1 MSNKLRKL
9 EKELRSYAKRVK
21 GVSYTSG
28 LLIAF
33 LLMGILSLANATLDK
48 EILKSKVDIKDM
60 TTEIK
65 ELFTKAKK
73 ENTKLLKDKSLE
85 LIQLMEQGDQVVKSP
100 WSSWQFG
107 VNTFIGSNKGR
118 YSGKGDKFERYLYEG
133 VYNRSNDIFH
143 KTVSPI
149 SKKYSKVFEVMN
161 KSIDSSNTQSGLDY
175 GITQLKRVDEPIVEV
190 GFMIG
195 VRPKEVEKPV
205 NIKVDGDKEITFRE
219 IVLPK
224 FQIPEDEVVLAPATG
239 GQTTNNTSQSLKKIV
254 SQADYA
260 NIKKGNGES
269 GTLVGQM
276 ESDVAGPISQT
287 NINGKNGKGT
297 IEIIHNNTDEFTIK
311 SENTIFTGIEGTD
324 HHQVFTYDTNLNNKY
339 RYEAETGPM
348 VIRAGGGHNFEIS
361 NMNITSK
368 GEIEEV
374 ITNIFE
380 LNTGN
385 NQKTKLTLKENTDVV
400 VDSNLTTVSKLTNHT
415 SNSSLDFINEGKITL
430 NNKHNTVSMFVNMN
444 NNNISYFENKGDI
457 IINGESNRGIR
468 EVRVSGINP
477 IYFFKNEGNLILNG
491 EKNFFLPATTEAEA
505 IIQFNKPLQIRGKLN
520 RGAILVP
527 SNRKF
532 DVMYNGKLEK
542 SYFNMELSGE
552 RNTGIYIFDTSSSI
566 GNTVNI
572 ENFNLKSING
582 KQNNLVAV
590 VNELKNKT
598 TTLSKNGEHSNFE
611 IIGGEG
617 NTAIQVAASQNVKN
631 EGSIKL
637 TDATSSTAIASR
649 GVVNKAGVVIPAA
662 IKNEGNITVEGKST
676 KALHAYA
683 DGEIVNVGEIKFFGD
698 TSSTNI
704 GASAIYS
711 NAGGKI
717 ESTGKSDITVSGTK
731 SVGLFAQNT
740 GTNSKFLNTSTI
752 KMSNANITAK
762 NGAFNVFANKG
773 GEITLNENNVLNT
786 ENQSLTFYTNYSQAA
801 PGGKIIVNND
811 ITVNVKNGGTV
822 FYYDLTNITSGN
834 YNFMNWYNDNFQ
846 HNNGSKLKL
855 NMSEKSRMMLLG
867 KASVKLNEI
876 PDRFPDN
883 PHIEV
888 VSNNNWIPFSII
900 EGKVFLDSDINL
912 DNASEKYNRI
922 ELIRNS
928 IKNEKMISG
937 TLKNQLAIGQEN
949 NNTNSSA
956 DITLENEGTIN
967 LTGNNSVAMYTKRGK
982 ILNKNEISVNKDSVG
997 LYLIE
1002 NNGTTQADGEI
1013 RNSGNIK
1020 IGENSSGIFYKGI
1033 KTGTNNAING
1043 IYNSGSI
1050 KSEAKKAKG
1059 IYFNSQFSTKE
1070 VKNEATGKIE
1080 LNGANSLGMSGLG
1093 NGNYT
1098 MKNLGEIK
1106 IGSSD
1111 NLLLEAGLGM
1121 YTEKANITLKNSG
1134 KISVGEN
1141 DIAMYGHKILT
1152 DTSSNIKV
1160 GNKSIGVYSASGDS
1174 TLQGEINLSSNS
1186 TGVMLVGNNQ
1196 NLISN
1201 FSNMNLSDGTF
1212 GIVNNGDTNTITS
1225 NTNTV
1230 NLNNDTI
1237 FLYSNDINSKIYNN
1251 TKINTIGNSNYLI
1264 YSKGEVENRA
1274 DIDMRNGIGNIGIYS
1289 TGLRDAKN
1297 YNTIKVGNSSKK
1309 DGLYSIGMV
1318 TGYYN
1323 TENGTIQNVGKII
1336 NENTGKI
1343 EVEGEFGVG
1352 MYAVGTGATAINNGE
1367 ILLKG
1372 KNSIGMFL
1380 DRNAIGI
1387 NNGTILGTPD
1397 AVKAVGAIVSNGAV
1411 LKNYGTIRILANNG
1425 TGVWLS
1431 KKGEIE
1437 EYASS
1442 TAPKVPNSSTIIANT
1457 RIKKSNIIE
1466 GEKGLADDS
1475 VKIKVFKDRGIGEVI
1490 INSKN
1495 IEIEGIEKN
1504 INNSNSLFI
1513 EKYKDNKII
1522 EKFEIDESK
1531 AENTKSKVS
1540 KIGMYVDTSGIR
1552 QTNPVEGL
1560 ENLEDEIEADL
1571 ILGTEATKYTNS
1583 KAIEIK
1589 ENILKPF
1596 ADAIATNP
1604 NIEKWNIYSGSL
1616 TWIGTILVT
1625 PEEDNIRKV
1634 YLAKIPYTKFAG
1646 DGKTEDEKW
1655 ANYNFLDGLE
1665 QRYGVEAINSR
1676 ERELY
1681 NKLNGIGKNERILL
1695 TQAVDEMKGHQYAN
1709 TQMRIKNTGDQL
1721 NKEFEHLMKDWYN
1734 PSKQNNKIKV
1744 FGMKE
1749 DYSTDTAGIKDFES
1763 NSYGVAY
1770 VHEDETIKLGQE
1782 TGWYAGAIYNRFRF
1796 KDIGKSVEDQ
1806 NMIKLGVF
1814 KSTAFD
1820 NNGSLKWKVSLDG
1833 FVGMNDM
1840 ERQYLVVD
1848 EIFGAKSRYY
1858 TYGIGLK
1865 NEVSKDYRLSEHVSL
1880 VPYGSLNVEYGRFTT
1895 IKEKKG
1901 EVRLEIKGNH
1911 YISVKPE
1918 VGAELKFNKKI
1929 NSEFKLTLS
1938 AGIAYELELGKVY
1951 EANNK
1956 ARVNYTN
1963 ADWYNLANEKENR
1976 TGNLKGDFKFG
1987 LEKNRFG
1994 LTLNVGYDTR
2004 GNNLRGGIGL
2014 RAVF

>member
-1 MSNKLRKL
+1 MSNNLRKL
-9 EKELRSYAKRVK
+9 EKQLRSYAKRVK

-33 LLMGILSLANATLDK
+33 LLIGILSLANTTLDK
-48 EILKSKVDIKDM
+48 EISKSKAEIKDT

-73 ENTKLLKDKSLE
+73 ENDKLLKDKSLE

-107 VNTFIGSNKGR
+107 ANTFIGSNKGR

-133 VYNRSNDIFH
+133 IYNRSNDIFH

-149 SKKYSKVFEVMN
+149 SKKYSKVFEIMD
-161 KSIDSSNTQSGLDY
+161 KSIDSSNTQTGLDY
-175 GITQLKRVDEPIVEV
+175 GITQLKRVDEPIVEI

-195 VRPKEVEKPV
+195 VKPREVEKPV
-205 NIKVDGDKEITFRE
+205 NIRVDGDKEIVFRNIELPHFE
-219 IVLPK
+219 IPN
-224 FQIPEDEVVLAPATG
+224 DEVKPAPPTRARDTKSSG
-239 GQTTNNTSQSLKKIV
+239 KSLRTVISK
-254 SQADYA
+254 ADYA

-276 ESDVAGPISQT
+276 ENDVAGPISQT

-311 SENTIFTGIEGTD
+311 SENTVFTGIEGID

-339 RYEAETGPM
+339 EYEDETGPM
-348 VIRAGGGHNFEIS
+348 IIRAGGGHNFEIS
-361 NMNITSK
+361 NMNIISK
-368 GEIEEV
+368 GEIREV

-380 LNTGN
+380 LNTRD

-400 VDSNLTTVSKLTNHT
+400 VDSNLTTVVKLANHT
-415 SNSSLDFINEGKITL
+415 SKSSLDFVNEGKITVNS
-430 NNKHNTVSMFVNMN
+430 NNNYVSMIANLNGEKNM
-444 NNNISYFENKGDI
+444 SYFENKGDI
-457 IINGESNRGIR
+457 IINGKSNRGIIELR
-468 EVRVSGINP
+468 NSS
-477 IYFFKNEGNLILNG
+477 YFFKNEGNLILDG
-491 EKNFFLPATTEAEA
+491 EINYFLPARAEGEG
-505 IIQFNKPLQIRGKLN
+505 IIQLNKPLKIIGKLN
-520 RGAILVP
+520 RGAIFTP
-527 SNRKF
+527 NIRKF
-532 DVMYNGKLEK
+532 EREYNGKLEK

-552 RNTGIYIFDTSSSI
+552 RNTGIYIFDTLSSI

-582 KQNNLVAV
+582 KQNNLVV
-590 VNELKNKT
+590 VNGLKNKT
-598 TTLSKNGEHSNFE
+598 VTFSKNGEHSNFE

-649 GVVNKAGVVIPAA
+649 GLVKESGEVTPASM
-662 IKNEGNITVEGKST
+662 INEGKIEVTGNST
-676 KALHAYA
+676 KALHSY
-683 DGEIVNVGEIKFFGD
+683 DDGKIINIGEITFNGSTSADKVG
-698 TSSTNI
+698 
-704 GASAIYS
+704 ALAIYS
-711 NAGGKI
+711 NSSGEI
-717 ESTGKSDITVSGTK
+717 ESTANANITVDGSK
-731 SVGLFAQNT
+731 SAGLFAKNKS
-740 GTNSKFLNTSTI
+740 TNPNLQKTSTI
-752 KMSNANITAK
+752 KISNANITAK
-762 NGAFNVFANKG
+762 NGAFNVFADKG

-801 PGGKIIVNND
+801 PGGEIIVNKD
-811 ITVNVKNGGTV
+811 VTVNVKNGGTV

-867 KASVKLNEI
+867 KANVKLSEI

-883 PHIEV
+883 PYMEV
-888 VSNNNWIPFSII
+888 VSTNRYIPFSII
-900 EGKVFLDSDINL
+900 DGKVFLDSNINL
-912 DNASEKYNRI
+912 DDENEKYNKI
-922 ELIRNS
+922 ELIRNK
-928 IKNEKMISG
+928 IKNEKTISG
-937 TLKNQLAIGQEN
+937 TLENQLAIGQEN
-949 NNTNSSA
+949 NDTNSSA

-967 LTGNNSVAMYTKRGK
+967 LTGDSSVAMYTKRGK

-1002 NNGTTQADGEI
+1002 NDGTTQADGEI

-1033 KTGTNNAING
+1033 QTGTNNAING

-1070 VKNEATGKIE
+1070 VKNEAAGKIE
-1080 LNGANSLGMSGLG
+1080 LSGANSLGMFGLG
-1093 NGNYT
+1093 NGTYT
-1098 MKNLGEIK
+1098 MENLGEIK
-1106 IGSSD
+1106 IGSSA
-1111 NLLLEAGLGM
+1111 NLLEAGLGM
-1121 YTEKANITLKNSG
+1121 YTEKVDVTLKNSG
-1134 KISVGEN
+1134 KISVGKN

-1152 DTSSNIKV
+1152 DTGSNLEV
-1160 GNKSIGVYSASGDS
+1160 GNKSIGIYSASGNS
-1174 TLQGEINLSSNS
+1174 TLQGEINLSNNS
-1186 TGVMLVGNNQ
+1186 TGVMLAGNNQ

-1201 FSNMNLSDGTF
+1201 FSNMNLGDGTF

-1225 NTNTV
+1225 KTDTV

-1237 FLYSNDINSKIYNN
+1237 FLYSNDINSKIYNY
-1251 TKINTIGNSNYLI
+1251 TKINTIGNSNYSI

-1289 TGLRDAKN
+1289 MGAKDSKN
-1297 YNTIKVGNSSKK
+1297 FATIKVGNSSKK
-1309 DGLYSIGMV
+1309 DGLYSIGMA

-1323 TENGTIQNVGKII
+1323 TENGTIQNVGKVI

-1352 MYAVGTGATAINNGE
+1352 MYAVGTGSTAINNGE
-1367 ILLKG
+1367 IILKG
-1372 KNSIGMFL
+1372 KNSVGMFL
-1380 DRNAIGI
+1380 DHNAIGI
-1387 NNGTILGTPD
+1387 NNGTILGTAD
-1397 AVKAVGAIVSNGAV
+1397 AIKAVGAIVSNGAV
-1411 LKNYGTIRILANNG
+1411 LKNYGTIKILASDG

-1442 TAPKVPNSSTIIANT
+1442 TAPKVSNSSTIIANT
-1457 RIKKSNIIE
+1457 RIKENNIVE
-1466 GEKGLADDS
+1466 SGKGLEDDS
-1475 VKIKVFKDRGIGEVI
+1475 VKIRVFKDRGTGEVI
-1490 INSKN
+1490 IDNKN

-1504 INNSNSLFI
+1504 INNSNPLVI

-1531 AENTKSKVS
+1531 EENTKSKVS

-1552 QTNPVEGL
+1552 QTNPIEGL
-1560 ENLEDEIEADL
+1560 ENLGDEIETDL
-1571 ILGTEATKYTNS
+1571 ILGTEATRYTNS

-1604 NIEKWNIYSGSL
+1604 NIEKWNVYSGAL

-1646 DGKTEDEKW
+1646 DGKNGDEKG

-1676 ERELY
+1676 EKELY

-1695 TQAVDEMKGHQYAN
+1695 TQAADEMKGHQYAN
-1709 TQMRIKNTGDQL
+1709 TQMRIKNSGDQL
-1721 NKEFEHLMKDWYN
+1721 NKEFEYLMKDWNN
-1734 PSKQNNKIKV
+1734 PSKQNNKLKL
-1744 FGMKE
+1744 FGMKT
-1749 DYSTDTAGIKDFES
+1749 DFNTDTAGIKDFES
-1763 NSYGVAY
+1763 NSYGIAY

-1782 TGWYAGAIYNRFRF
+1782 TGWYAGLIHNRFRF

-1806 NMIKLGVF
+1806 NMLKLGMF
-1814 KSTAFD
+1814 KTRTYD
-1820 NNGSLKWKVSLDG
+1820 NNGSLKWKVSVDG

-1840 ERQYLVVD
+1840 ERKYLVVD

-1858 TYGIGLK
+1858 TYGIGVR

-1880 VPYGSLNVEYGRFTT
+1880 VPYGSLNVEYGRFTA
-1895 IKEKKG
+1895 IKEQKG
-1901 EVRLEIKGNH
+1901 EVRLEVKGNH

-1918 VGAELKFNKKI
+1918 VGAELKYNKKI
-1929 NSEFKLTLS
+1929 NSEFKYTLS
-1938 AGIAYELELGKVY
+1938 AGLAYELELGKVY
-1951 EANNK
+1951 EGNNK

-1963 ADWYNLANEKENR
+1963 ADWYNLAREKENR
-1976 TGNLKGDFKFG
+1976 TGNLKGDLKFG

-1994 LTLNVGYDTR
+1994 LTLNVGYDTK
-2004 GNNLRGGIGL
+2004 GHNIRGGIGV
-2014 RAVF
+2014 RAVY

>member
-1 MSNKLRKL
+1 MSNNLRKL

-21 GVSYTSG
+21 GVSYTSRF
-28 LLIAF
+28 LIAF
-33 LLMGILSLANATLDK
+33 LLMGILSLANTTLDK
-48 EILKSKVDIKDM
+48 EISKSKADIKD
-60 TTEIK
+60 TTAEIK
-65 ELFTKAKK
+65 ELFTKVKK
-73 ENTKLLKDKSLE
+73 ENDKLLKNKSLE

-100 WSSWQFG
+100 WSSWEFG
-107 VNTFIGSNKGR
+107 VNTFVGSNKGR

-149 SKKYSKVFEVMN
+149 SKKYSKVFEIMD

-175 GITQLKRVDEPIVEV
+175 GITQLKRVDEPIVEI

-195 VRPKEVEKPV
+195 VKSREVEKPV
-205 NIKVDGDKEITFRE
+205 NIRVDGDKEIVFRNIELPHFE
-219 IVLPK
+219 IPN
-224 FQIPEDEVVLAPATG
+224 DEVKPAPPTRVRDTKSSG
-239 GQTTNNTSQSLKKIV
+239 KSLRTVISK
-254 SQADYA
+254 ADYT

-276 ESDVAGPISQT
+276 ENDVAGPISQT

-311 SENTIFTGIEGTD
+311 SENTVFTGIEGID
-324 HHQVFTYDTNLNNKY
+324 HHQVFTYDKDFEN
-339 RYEAETGPM
+339 RYGYLDNTGPM
-348 VIRAGGGHNFEIS
+348 AIRAGGGHNFEIS
-361 NMNITSK
+361 NMNIISK
-368 GEIEEV
+368 GEIREV

-380 LNTGN
+380 LNTRD

-400 VDSNLTTVSKLTNHT
+400 VDSNLTTVVKLANHT
-415 SNSSLDFINEGKITL
+415 SKSSLDFINEGKITVNS
-430 NNKHNTVSMFVNMN
+430 NNNYVSMIANLNGEKNM
-444 NNNISYFENKGDI
+444 SYFENKGDI
-457 IINGESNRGIR
+457 IINGKSNRGIIELR
-468 EVRVSGINP
+468 NSS
-477 IYFFKNEGNLILNG
+477 YFFKNEGNLILDG
-491 EKNFFLPATTEAEA
+491 EINYFLPARAEGEG
-505 IIQFNKPLQIRGKLN
+505 IIQLNKPLKIIGKLN
-520 RGAILVP
+520 RGAIFTP
-527 SNRKF
+527 NIRKF
-532 DVMYNGKLEK
+532 EREYNGKLEK

-552 RNTGIYIFDTSSSI
+552 RNTGIYIFDALSSI

-582 KQNNLVAV
+582 KQNNLVV
-590 VNELKNKT
+590 VNGLKNKT
-598 TTLSKNGEHSNFE
+598 VTFSKNGEHSNFE

-649 GVVNKAGVVIPAA
+649 GLVKESGEVTPASM
-662 IKNEGNITVEGKST
+662 INEGKIEVTGNST
-676 KALHAYA
+676 KALHSY
-683 DGEIVNVGEIKFFGD
+683 DDGKIINIGEITFNGSTSADKVG
-698 TSSTNI
+698 
-704 GASAIYS
+704 ALAIYS
-711 NAGGKI
+711 NSSGEI
-717 ESTGKSDITVSGTK
+717 ESTANANITVDGSK
-731 SVGLFAQNT
+731 SAGLFAKNKS
-740 GTNSKFLNTSTI
+740 TNPNLQRTSTI
-752 KMSNANITAK
+752 KISNANITAK
-762 NGAFNVFANKG
+762 NGAFNVFADKG
-773 GEITLNENNVLNT
+773 GEITLNDNNVLNT

-801 PGGKIIVNND
+801 PGGKIIVNKD
-811 ITVNVKNGGTV
+811 VTVNVKNGGTV

-867 KASVKLNEI
+867 KANVKLSEI

-883 PHIEV
+883 PYIEV
-888 VSNNNWIPFSII
+888 VSTNRYIPFSII
-900 EGKVFLDSDINL
+900 DGKVFLDSNINL
-912 DNASEKYNRI
+912 DDENEKYNKI
-922 ELIRNS
+922 ELIRNK
-928 IKNEKMISG
+928 IKNEKTISG
-937 TLKNQLAIGQEN
+937 TLENQLAIGQEN
-949 NNTNSSA
+949 NDTNSSA

-967 LTGNNSVAMYTKRGK
+967 LTGDSSVAMYTKRGK

-1002 NNGTTQADGEI
+1002 NDGTTQADGEI

-1033 KTGTNNAING
+1033 QTGTNNAING

-1070 VKNEATGKIE
+1070 LKNEAAGKIE
-1080 LNGANSLGMSGLG
+1080 LSGANSLGMFGLG
-1093 NGNYT
+1093 NGTYT
-1098 MKNLGEIK
+1098 MENLGEIK
-1106 IGSSD
+1106 IGSSA
-1111 NLLLEAGLGM
+1111 NLLEAGLGM
-1121 YTEKANITLKNSG
+1121 YTEKVDVTLKNSG

-1152 DTSSNIKV
+1152 DTGSNLEV
-1160 GNKSIGVYSASGDS
+1160 GNKSIGIYSASGNS
-1174 TLQGEINLSSNS
+1174 TLQGEINLSNKS
-1186 TGVMLVGNNQ
+1186 TGVMLAGNNQ

-1201 FSNMNLSDGTF
+1201 FSNMNLGDGTF

-1225 NTNTV
+1225 KTDTV

-1237 FLYSNDINSKIYNN
+1237 FLYSNDINSKIYNY
-1251 TKINTIGNSNYLI
+1251 TKINTIGNSNYSI

-1289 TGLRDAKN
+1289 MGAKDSKN
-1297 YNTIKVGNSSKK
+1297 FATIKVGNSSKK
-1309 DGLYSIGMV
+1309 DGLYSIGMA

-1323 TENGTIQNVGKII
+1323 TENGTIQNVGKVI

-1352 MYAVGTGATAINNGE
+1352 MYAVGTGSTAINNGE
-1367 ILLKG
+1367 IILKG
-1372 KNSIGMFL
+1372 KNSVGMFL
-1380 DRNAIGI
+1380 DHNAIGI
-1387 NNGTILGTPD
+1387 NNGTILGTAD
-1397 AVKAVGAIVSNGAV
+1397 AIKAVGAIVSNGAV
-1411 LKNYGTIRILANNG
+1411 LKNYGTIKILASDG

-1457 RIKKSNIIE
+1457 RIKENNIVE
-1466 GEKGLADDS
+1466 TGKGLEDDS
-1475 VKIKVFKDRGIGEVI
+1475 VKIRVFKDRGTGEVI
-1490 INSKN
+1490 IDNKN

-1504 INNSNSLFI
+1504 INNSNPLVI

-1531 AENTKSKVS
+1531 EENTKSKVS

-1552 QTNPVEGL
+1552 QTNPIEGL
-1560 ENLEDEIEADL
+1560 ENFKDEIEADL
-1571 ILGTEATKYTNS
+1571 ILGTEATRYTNS

-1604 NIEKWNIYSGSL
+1604 NIEKWNIYSGAL

-1646 DGKTEDEKW
+1646 DGKNEDEKG

-1665 QRYGVEAINSR
+1665 QRYGVEAIKSR
-1676 ERELY
+1676 EKELY

-1709 TQMRIKNTGDQL
+1709 TQMRIKNSGDQL
-1721 NKEFEHLMKDWYN
+1721 SKEFEYLMKDWYN
-1734 PSKQNNKIKV
+1734 PSKQNNKLKL
-1744 FGMKE
+1744 FGMKS
-1749 DYSTDTAGIKDFES
+1749 DFNTDTAGIKDFES

-1770 VHEDETIKLGQE
+1770 VHEDETIKLGQSS
-1782 TGWYAGAIYNRFRF
+1782 GWYAGLIYNRFRF

-1806 NMIKLGVF
+1806 NMLKLGVF
-1814 KSTAFD
+1814 KTRAYD
-1820 NNGSLKWKVSLDG
+1820 NNGSLKWKVSVDG

-1840 ERQYLVVD
+1840 DRKYLVVD
-1848 EIFGAKSRYY
+1848 EIFGAKTRYY
-1858 TYGIGLK
+1858 TYGIGVR

-1880 VPYGSLNVEYGRFTT
+1880 VPYGSLNVEYGRFTA
-1895 IKEKKG
+1895 IKEQKG
-1901 EVRLEIKGNH
+1901 EMRLEVKGNH

-1918 VGAELKFNKKI
+1918 VGAELKYSKKI
-1929 NSEFKLTLS
+1929 NSEFKYTLS
-1938 AGIAYELELGKVY
+1938 AGLAYELELGKVY
-1951 EANNK
+1951 EGNNK

-1963 ADWYNLANEKENR
+1963 ADWYNLAREKENR
-1976 TGNLKGDFKFG
+1976 TGNLKGDLKFG

-1994 LTLNVGYDTR
+1994 LTLNVGYDTK
-2004 GNNLRGGIGL
+2004 GHNVRGGIGV
-2014 RAVF
+2014 RAVY

>member
-762 NGAFNVFANKG
+762 NGAFNVFADKG

-786 ENQSLTFYTNYSQAA
+786 ENKSLTFFTNYNSAA
-801 PGGKIIVNND
+801 PGGKIIFNND
-811 ITVNVKNGGTV
+811 VTANIKKGGTV
-822 FYYDLTNITSGN
+822 FYYDLENAAIGN
-834 YNFMNWYNDNFQ
+834 FNFANWYSLNFT
-846 HNNGSKLKL
+846 HNNSSKLKL
-855 NMSEKSRMMLLG
+855 NMEDKSRLMLL
-867 KASVKLNEI
+867 ANANLNFSEI
-876 PDRFPDN
+876 PDN
-883 PHIEV
+883 IQNTNLEING
-888 VSNNNWIPFSII
+888 NNYIPISII
-900 EGKVFLDSDINL
+900 DSKLNINSDINL
-912 DNASEKYNRI
+912 DDASNKYNKMEI
-922 ELIRNS
+922 IRSS
-928 IKNEKMISG
+928 ITNQNTISG
-937 TLKNQLAIGQEN
+937 TLNNQVAIAQEN
-949 NNTNSSA
+949 NNTNPSSK
-956 DITLENEGTIN
+956 IVLENEGTIN
-967 LTGNNSVAMYTKRGK
+967 LTGDSSVAMYTKRGK
-982 ILNKNEISVNKDSVG
+982 INNKNEISVNKDSVG

-1002 NNGTTQADGEI
+1002 NDGTTQADGEI

-1033 KTGTNNAING
+1033 QTGTNNAING

-1070 VKNEATGKIE
+1070 VKNEAGGKIE
-1080 LNGANSLGMSGLG
+1080 LSGANSLGMFGLG
-1093 NGNYT
+1093 NGTYT
-1098 MKNLGEIK
+1098 MENLGEIK
-1106 IGSSD
+1106 IGSSA
-1111 NLLLEAGLGM
+1111 NLLEAGLGM
-1121 YTEKANITLKNSG
+1121 YTEKADVTLKNSG

-1152 DTSSNIKV
+1152 DTSSNIEV
-1160 GNKSIGVYSASGDS
+1160 GNKSIGIYSASGNS
-1174 TLQGEINLSSNS
+1174 ILQGEINLSNNS
-1186 TGVMLVGNNQ
+1186 TGVMLAGNNQ

-1201 FSNMNLSDGTF
+1201 FSNMNLGDGTF

-1225 NTNTV
+1225 NTDTV

-1237 FLYSNDINSKIYNN
+1237 FLYSNDINSKIYNY
-1251 TKINTIGNSNYLI
+1251 TKINTIGNSNYSI

-1274 DIDMRNGIGNIGIYS
+1274 DIDMTNGVGNIGIYS
-1289 TGLRDAKN
+1289 MGAKDSKN
-1297 YNTIKVGNSSKK
+1297 FATIKVGNSSKK
-1309 DGLYSIGMV
+1309 DGLYSIGMA

-1323 TENGTIQNVGKII
+1323 TENGTIQNVGKVI

-1352 MYAVGTGATAINNGE
+1352 MYAVGTGSTAINNGE
-1367 ILLKG
+1367 IILKG
-1372 KNSIGMFL
+1372 KNSVGMFL
-1380 DRNAIGI
+1380 DHNAIGI
-1387 NNGTILGTPD
+1387 NNGTILGKAD
-1397 AVKAVGAIVSNGAV
+1397 AIKAVGAFVSNGAV
-1411 LKNYGTIRILANNG
+1411 LKNYGTIKILASDG

-1442 TAPKVPNSSTIIANT
+1442 TAPKAPNSSTIIANT
-1457 RIKKSNIIE
+1457 RIKESNIIE

-1475 VKIKVFKDRGIGEVI
+1475 VKIKVFKDRGTGEVI
-1490 INSKN
+1490 IDNKN

-1504 INNSNSLFI
+1504 INNSNPLVI

-1531 AENTKSKVS
+1531 EKDTKSKAS

-1552 QTNPVEGL
+1552 QTNPIEGL
-1560 ENLEDEIEADL
+1560 ENLGDEIETDL
-1571 ILGTEATKYTNS
+1571 ILGTEATRYTNS

-1604 NIEKWNIYSGSL
+1604 NIEKWNVYSGAL

>member
-762 NGAFNVFANKG
+762 NGAFNVFADKG

-786 ENQSLTFYTNYSQAA
+786 ENKSLTFFTNYNSAA
-801 PGGKIIVNND
+801 PGGKIIFNND
-811 ITVNVKNGGTV
+811 VTANIKKGGTV
-822 FYYDLTNITSGN
+822 FYYDLENAAIGN
-834 YNFMNWYNDNFQ
+834 FNFANWYSLNFT
-846 HNNGSKLKL
+846 HNNSSKLKL
-855 NMSEKSRMMLLG
+855 NMEDKSRLMLL
-867 KASVKLNEI
+867 ANANLNFSEI
-876 PDRFPDN
+876 PDN
-883 PHIEV
+883 IQNTNLEING
-888 VSNNNWIPFSII
+888 NNYIPISII
-900 EGKVFLDSDINL
+900 DSKLNINSDINL
-912 DNASEKYNRI
+912 DDASNKYNKMEI
-922 ELIRNS
+922 IRSS
-928 IKNEKMISG
+928 ITNQNTISG
-937 TLKNQLAIGQEN
+937 TLNNQVAIAQEN
-949 NNTNSSA
+949 NNTNPSSK
-956 DITLENEGTIN
+956 IVLENEGTIN
-967 LTGNNSVAMYTKRGK
+967 LTGDSSVAMYTKRGK
-982 ILNKNEISVNKDSVG
+982 INNKNEISVNKDSVG

-1002 NNGTTQADGEI
+1002 NDGTTQADGEI

-1033 KTGTNNAING
+1033 QTGTNNAING

-1070 VKNEATGKIE
+1070 VKNEAGGKIE
-1080 LNGANSLGMSGLG
+1080 LSGANSLGMFGLG
-1093 NGNYT
+1093 NGTYT
-1098 MKNLGEIK
+1098 MENLGEIK
-1106 IGSSD
+1106 IGSSA
-1111 NLLLEAGLGM
+1111 NLLEAGLGM
-1121 YTEKANITLKNSG
+1121 YTEKADVTLKNSG

-1152 DTSSNIKV
+1152 DTSSNIEV
-1160 GNKSIGVYSASGDS
+1160 GNKSIGIYSASGNS
-1174 TLQGEINLSSNS
+1174 ILQGEINLSNNS
-1186 TGVMLVGNNQ
+1186 TGVMLAGNNQ

-1201 FSNMNLSDGTF
+1201 FSNMNLGDGTF

-1225 NTNTV
+1225 NTDTV

-1237 FLYSNDINSKIYNN
+1237 FLYSNDINSKIYNY
-1251 TKINTIGNSNYLI
+1251 TKINTIGNSNYSI

-1274 DIDMRNGIGNIGIYS
+1274 DIDMTNGVGNIGIYS
-1289 TGLRDAKN
+1289 MGAKDSKN
-1297 YNTIKVGNSSKK
+1297 FATIKVGNSSKK
-1309 DGLYSIGMV
+1309 DGLYSIGMA

-1323 TENGTIQNVGKII
+1323 TENGTIQNVGKVI

-1352 MYAVGTGATAINNGE
+1352 MYAVGTGSTAINNGE
-1367 ILLKG
+1367 IILKG
-1372 KNSIGMFL
+1372 KNSVGMFL
-1380 DRNAIGI
+1380 DHNAIGI
-1387 NNGTILGTPD
+1387 NNGTILGKAD
-1397 AVKAVGAIVSNGAV
+1397 AIKAVGAFVSNGAV
-1411 LKNYGTIRILANNG
+1411 LKNYGTIKILASDG

-1442 TAPKVPNSSTIIANT
+1442 TAPKAPNSSTIIANT
-1457 RIKKSNIIE
+1457 RIKESNIIE

-1475 VKIKVFKDRGIGEVI
+1475 VKIKVFKDRGTGEVI
-1490 INSKN
+1490 IDNKN

-1504 INNSNSLFI
+1504 INNSNPLVI

-1531 AENTKSKVS
+1531 EKDTKSKAS

-1552 QTNPVEGL
+1552 QTNPIEGL
-1560 ENLEDEIEADL
+1560 ENLGDEIETDL
-1571 ILGTEATKYTNS
+1571 ILGTEATRYTNS

-1604 NIEKWNIYSGSL
+1604 NIEKWNVYSGAL

-1858 TYGIGLK
+1858 TYGIGVK

-1901 EVRLEIKGNH
+1901 EMRLEVKGNH

-1918 VGAELKFNKKI
+1918 VGAELKFSKKI

-1938 AGIAYELELGKVY
+1938 AGLAYELELGKVY